1 MVTDEFLVA
10 VKRSAVERNA
20 AVAAAVGGE
29 PATLSY
35 ESRAAAA
42 AAAREFA
49 ADAGPVRL
57 QQVAPQDDT
66 AADAYLVGAARYD
79 DSPPELPAAAGWTF
93 GVGADEYGA
102 LGEALLTAGDGVSR
116 PVRQFVAADLAP
128 HEAGGRDRAETG
140 NGGGDGSRGG
150 TITRSETTVRGDT
163 TDADEARRTR
173 QRLAEQLDVTVE
185 ASPEPV
191 TVPGESGAWHP
202 DLRIDARHRGT
213 LVATYDC
220 EVKTGEGDVERN
232 QRSIAERVADERNV
246 VIARV
251 LVDDLPE
258 TFEVSFHT
266 LGTTPTLP
274 GDGDPDDGSV
284 LAASDQRTL
293 GEW

>member
-1 MVTDEFLVA
+1 MTDEFLVA
-10 VKRSAVERNA
+10 VKRSAVERNP

-35 ESRAAAA
+35 ESRAAAT

-49 ADAGPVRL
+49 ADGGPVRL

-128 HEAGGRDRAETG
+128 HEADGDDGPETG
-140 NGGGDGSRGG
+140 DESRSG
-150 TITRSETTVRGDT
+150 TITRSETTTRGEGT
-163 TDADEARRTR
+163 AADEARRNR
-173 QRLAEQLDVTVE
+173 QRLAEQLDVTVD
-185 ASPEPV
+185 ASPDPV

-232 QRSIAERVADERNV
+232 QRSVAERVADERNV

-251 LVDDLPE
+251 LIDDLPE

-274 GDGDPDDGSV
+274 GDGDPGDGSV